1 MVKCSCIWFI
11 LLIVRF
17 QNHHEMIF
25 IGKVLWYSYFQAKLQ
40 VLMIVPSKKVELI
53 TFNVISHE
61 LSNLNINTV
70 SEYKVARLK

>member
-1 MVKCSCIWFI
+1 
-11 LLIVRF
+11 
-17 QNHHEMIF
+17 
-25 IGKVLWYSYFQAKLQ
+25 
-40 VLMIVPSKKVELI
+40 MIVPSKKVEKI

>member
-1 MVKCSCIWFI
+1 MVNCSCIWFI
-11 LLIVRF
+11 PLIVRF
-17 QNHHEMIF
+17 QNHHEMII
-25 IGKVLWYSYFQAKLQ
+25 IGKVLWYSNFQAKLQ
-40 VLMIVPSKKVELI
+40 VLMIVPSKKVEKI